1 MSDDPTSID
10 IEYVAKLAR
19 IELSDDEKSKFST
32 QLHDV
37 LEHFK
42 QLNAVNVEGIEPTAH
57 AFPLYNVW
65 QEDVPQTG
73 FTPDEALKNA
83 PAKRANQL
91 IVPKVIEDA

>member
-1 MSDDPTSID
+1 M
-10 IEYVAKLAR
+10 
-19 IELSDDEKSKFST
+19 
-32 QLHDV
+32 
-37 LEHFK
+37 
-42 QLNAVNVEGIEPTAH
+42 NVEGIEPTAH